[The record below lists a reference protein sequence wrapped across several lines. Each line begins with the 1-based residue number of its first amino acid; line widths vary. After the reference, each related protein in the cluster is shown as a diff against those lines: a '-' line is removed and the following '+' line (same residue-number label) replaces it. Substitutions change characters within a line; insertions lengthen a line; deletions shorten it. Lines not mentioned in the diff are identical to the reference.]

1 MRRGVELIDV
11 RQDEDEVTA
20 TVRDTEGERRVTSRY
35 LVGCDGAHSLVRRT
49 LNLCFEGGAM
59 AEEFMFAD
67 VELDWDLP
75 AGYSIRYVYVY
86 CGRVPYPTT
95 TDGPWR
101 CSPGRLGPLT
111 VGR

>member
-35 LVGCDGAHSLVRRT
+35 LVGCDGAQPRT
-49 LNLCFEGGAM
+49 PDAEPVLRGGAM

-75 AGYSIRYVYVY
+75 AGYSIRYVYADAIPDDD
-86 CGRVPYPTT
+86 GRAV
-95 TDGPWR
+95 DVFSRAVWG
-101 CSPGRLGPLT
+101 L
-111 VGR
+111 